1 MIKGPTALALFLAAS
16 IVTSCDRRAPPAP
29 RPAEQ
34 RQTLLLLTSLPIVFG
49 EEFGLSENGSAALS
63 RLESRYRVQP
73 ISVAD
78 ARSLSGAKLLL
89 AAHPSAQPAENLVA
103 LDKWVRQGGRLLL
116 LADPMLEWRS
126 ERPLG
131 DPLRPPPAFADTGLL
146 AHWGLRLD
154 APDRRGPVERWVAGQ
169 RILLASPGRLAGKC
183 ALEDDG
189 LVARCAVG
197 KGRATIVADADFLD
211 NRGVEGAETADNLDW
226 LNTELANLENR

>member
-1 MIKGPTALALFLAAS
+1 MLALVVAAFLAAS
-16 IVTSCDRRAPPAP
+16 CDRRSPPAP

-34 RQTLLLLTSLPIVFG
+34 RPTLLLLTSLPIVFG
-49 EEFGLSENGSAALS
+49 EKFGLDENGSAALS
-63 RLESRYRVQP
+63 RLESRYRVQA

-78 ARSLSGAKLLL
+78 AGTLRAAKLLL

-103 LDKWVRQGGRLLL
+103 LDKWVRRGGRVLL
-116 LADPMLEWRS
+116 LADPMLEWHS

-131 DPLRPPPAFADTGLL
+131 NPLRPPPAFADTGLL

-154 APDRRGPVERWVAGQ
+154 APDTRGPVERKVAGQ
-169 RILLASPGRLAGKC
+169 RIMFASPGRLAGRC
-183 ALEDDG
+183 AIEDDG
-189 LVARCAVG
+189 LVARCALG

-211 NRGVEGAETADNLDW
+211 ERGVEGAETADNLNW